1 MKIQYYL
8 LAATLF
14 SLPVAAQETYEN
26 ANLTSTDLNGTARY
40 EGMGGAMEALGADVS
55 TIGSNPAGIGL
66 FRRSQLSVSGGLL
79 MQSNGKEYGDGKK
92 TNASFDQI
100 GFVYTTRASRGSNLN
115 FGFNYTK
122 GKNFDFL
129 LNASGKLGNGSQ
141 NNQSYLKHVLGSE
154 NYGGFDVRKKDDA
167 YIGFASPQ
175 ANFVSWT
182 WNQLDYLYFNTLL
195 PDATTA
201 GKFNNYL
208 ADSYTFDKASTG
220 YVSNY
225 DFNISGSIQDQFYLG
240 LTFGLKDVHY
250 DSESRY
256 NERLSNGVGDVSVL
270 DIRRITGTGFDITA
284 GIIVRPIASSPFRIG
299 AYVKTPTWYD
309 LTTSNVT
316 RIDRNTNTGGKND
329 WGEVPNSYDYKL
341 WTTPW
346 KFGLSLGHTV
356 GNYLALGLTYEF
368 EDHSTLDSRINDGG
382 YYNDYYGTYYETSSA
397 DKSMNKHTK
406 QALKGVSTLK
416 MGAEYKPTSNLAL
429 RLGYN
434 YISPKYNKDAQKDP
448 TIVSPGS
455 AYSSST
461 DFVNW
466 DSTNR
471 FTFGIGYQINKFN
484 VDLAYQYSMQKG
496 TFYPFSTMN
505 FSIHD
510 TATGNTTSYSNQA
523 VGAKVDNNRGQLLLT
538 VGYRL

>member
-26 ANLTSTDLNGTARY
+26 ANLTSTGLNGTARY
-40 EGMGGAMEALGADVS
+40 VGMGGAMEALGADVS

-220 YVSNY
+220 YVGNY

-284 GIIVRPIASSPFRIG
+284 GIIVRPIAGSPFRIG

-341 WTTPW
+341 WTPW
-346 KFGLSLGHTV
+346 KFGLSLGHTM

>member
-40 EGMGGAMEALGADVS
+40 VGMGGAMEALGADVS

-220 YVSNY
+220 YVGNY

-256 NERLSNGVGDVSVL
+256 NERLSNGLGDVSVL

-316 RIDRNTNTGGKND
+316 RIDRNTNTSGKND
-329 WGEVPNSYDYKL
+329 WGKVPNSYDYKL
-341 WTTPW
+341 WTPW

-523 VGAKVDNNRGQLLLT
+523 VGTKVDNNRGQLLLT

>member
-40 EGMGGAMEALGADVS
+40 VGMGGAMEALGADAS

-220 YVSNY
+220 YVGNY

-329 WGEVPNSYDYKL
+329 WGKVPNSYDYKL
-341 WTTPW
+341 WTPW

>member
-40 EGMGGAMEALGADVS
+40 VGMGGAMEALGADVS

-141 NNQSYLKHVLGSE
+141 NNQSYLKYVLGSE

-220 YVSNY
+220 YVGNY

-316 RIDRNTNTGGKND
+316 RIDKNTNTGGKND
-329 WGEVPNSYDYKL
+329 WGKVPNSYDYKL
-341 WTTPW
+341 WTPW

-510 TATGNTTSYSNQA
+510 TVTGNTTSYSNQA

-538 VGYRL
+538 VSYRL

>member
-40 EGMGGAMEALGADVS
+40 VGMGGAMEALGADVS

-182 WNQLDYLYFNTLL
+182 WNQLDYFYFNTLL

-220 YVSNY
+220 YVGNY
-225 DFNISGSIQDQFYLG
+225 DFNISGSIQDQFYFG

-341 WTTPW
+341 WTPW

-397 DKSMNKHTK
+397 DKSMNKHTR

>member
-40 EGMGGAMEALGADVS
+40 VGMGGAMEALGADAS

-220 YVSNY
+220 YVGNY

-270 DIRRITGTGFDITA
+270 DIRRINGTGFDITA

-329 WGEVPNSYDYKL
+329 WGKVPNSYDYKL
-341 WTTPW
+341 WTPW

-484 VDLAYQYSMQKG
+484 VDLAYQYSIQKG

-538 VGYRL
+538 VSYRL

>member
-40 EGMGGAMEALGADVS
+40 VGMGGAMEALGADVS

-220 YVSNY
+220 YVGNY

-240 LTFGLKDVHY
+240 LAFGLKDIHY

-341 WTTPW
+341 WTPW

-397 DKSMNKHTK
+397 DKSMNKHTR

>member
-40 EGMGGAMEALGADVS
+40 VGMGGAMEALGADVS

-220 YVSNY
+220 YVGNY
-225 DFNISGSIQDQFYLG
+225 DFNISGSIQDQFYFG

-341 WTTPW
+341 WTPW

-397 DKSMNKHTK
+397 DKLMNKHTR

>member
-40 EGMGGAMEALGADVS
+40 VGMGGAMEALGADVS

-141 NNQSYLKHVLGSE
+141 NNQSYLKYVLGSE

-220 YVSNY
+220 YVGNY

-250 DSESRY
+250 DSESRS

-341 WTTPW
+341 WTPW

>member
-40 EGMGGAMEALGADVS
+40 VGMGGAMEALGADVS

-182 WNQLDYLYFNTLL
+182 WNQLDYLYFNALL

-220 YVSNY
+220 YVGNY

-341 WTTPW
+341 WTPW

>member
-40 EGMGGAMEALGADVS
+40 VGMGGAMEALGADVS

-175 ANFVSWT
+175 ANFASWT

-220 YVSNY
+220 YVGNY

-270 DIRRITGTGFDITA
+270 DIRRINGTGFDITA

-329 WGEVPNSYDYKL
+329 WGKVPNSYDYKL
-341 WTTPW
+341 WTPW

-538 VGYRL
+538 VSYRL

>member
-40 EGMGGAMEALGADVS
+40 VGMGGAMEALGADVS

-79 MQSNGKEYGDGKK
+79 MQSNGKEYGDEKK

-129 LNASGKLGNGSQ
+129 LNTSGKLGNGSQ

-220 YVSNY
+220 YVGNY

-341 WTTPW
+341 WTPW

>member
-40 EGMGGAMEALGADVS
+40 VGMGGAMEALGADAS

-175 ANFVSWT
+175 ANFASWT

-220 YVSNY
+220 YVGNY

-270 DIRRITGTGFDITA
+270 DIRRINGTGFDITA

-329 WGEVPNSYDYKL
+329 WGKVPNSYDYKL
-341 WTTPW
+341 WTPW

-484 VDLAYQYSMQKG
+484 VDLAYQYSIQKG

-538 VGYRL
+538 VSYRL

>member
-40 EGMGGAMEALGADVS
+40 VGMGGAMEALGADVS

-220 YVSNY
+220 YVGNY

-256 NERLSNGVGDVSVL
+256 NERLSNGLGDVSVL

-316 RIDRNTNTGGKND
+316 RIDRNTNTSGKND
-329 WGEVPNSYDYKL
+329 WGKVPNSYDYKL
-341 WTTPW
+341 WTPW

>member
-40 EGMGGAMEALGADVS
+40 VGMGGAMEALGADVS

-220 YVSNY
+220 YVGNY

-270 DIRRITGTGFDITA
+270 DIRRINGTGFDITA

-329 WGEVPNSYDYKL
+329 WGKVPNSYDYKL
-341 WTTPW
+341 WTPW

-484 VDLAYQYSMQKG
+484 VDLAYQYSIQKG

>member
-40 EGMGGAMEALGADVS
+40 VGMGGAMEALGADVS

-220 YVSNY
+220 YVGNY

-270 DIRRITGTGFDITA
+270 DIRRINGTGFDITA

-341 WTTPW
+341 WTPW

-538 VGYRL
+538 VSYRL

>member
-40 EGMGGAMEALGADVS
+40 VGMGGAMEALGADVS

-175 ANFVSWT
+175 ANFASWT

-220 YVSNY
+220 YVGNY

-256 NERLSNGVGDVSVL
+256 NERLSNGIGDVSVL

-329 WGEVPNSYDYKL
+329 WGKVPNSYDYKL
-341 WTTPW
+341 WTPW

-484 VDLAYQYSMQKG
+484 VDLAYQYSIQKG

>member
-40 EGMGGAMEALGADVS
+40 VGMGGAMEALGADVS
-55 TIGSNPAGIGL
+55 TIGSNPASIGL

-220 YVSNY
+220 YVGNY

-341 WTTPW
+341 WTPW

>member
-40 EGMGGAMEALGADVS
+40 VGMGGAMEALGADVS

-220 YVSNY
+220 YVGNY

-316 RIDRNTNTGGKND
+316 RIDKNTNTGGKND
-329 WGEVPNSYDYKL
+329 WGKVPNSYDYKL
-341 WTTPW
+341 WTPW

-471 FTFGIGYQINKFN
+471 FTFGIGFQINKFN

-538 VGYRL
+538 VSYRL

>member
-40 EGMGGAMEALGADVS
+40 VGMGGAMEALGADVS

-220 YVSNY
+220 YVGNY

-240 LTFGLKDVHY
+240 LAFGLKDIHY

-316 RIDRNTNTGGKND
+316 RIDRNTNTSGKND
-329 WGEVPNSYDYKL
+329 WGKVPNSYDYKL
-341 WTTPW
+341 WTPW

-523 VGAKVDNNRGQLLLT
+523 VGAKVDNNRGRLLLT

>member
-40 EGMGGAMEALGADVS
+40 VGMGGAMEALGADVS

-220 YVSNY
+220 YVGNY
-225 DFNISGSIQDQFYLG
+225 DFNISGSIQDQFYFG

-256 NERLSNGVGDVSVL
+256 NERLSNGIGDVSVL

-341 WTTPW
+341 WTPW

-397 DKSMNKHTK
+397 DKSMNKHTR

>member
-40 EGMGGAMEALGADVS
+40 VGMGGAMEALGADAS

-220 YVSNY
+220 YVGNY

-270 DIRRITGTGFDITA
+270 DIRRINGTGFDITA

-329 WGEVPNSYDYKL
+329 WGKVPNSYDYKL
-341 WTTPW
+341 WTPW

-471 FTFGIGYQINKFN
+471 FTFGIGFQINKFN

-538 VGYRL
+538 VSYRL

>member
-40 EGMGGAMEALGADVS
+40 VGMGGAMEALGADVS

-220 YVSNY
+220 YVGNY

-341 WTTPW
+341 WTPW

-448 TIVSPGS
+448 TIVSPRS

>member
-40 EGMGGAMEALGADVS
+40 VGMGGAMEALGADVS

-220 YVSNY
+220 YVGNY

-329 WGEVPNSYDYKL
+329 WGKVPNSYDYKL
-341 WTTPW
+341 WTPW

-484 VDLAYQYSMQKG
+484 VDLAYQYSIQKG

>member
-40 EGMGGAMEALGADVS
+40 VGMGGAMEALGADVS

-220 YVSNY
+220 YVGNY

-270 DIRRITGTGFDITA
+270 DIRRINGTGFDITA

-329 WGEVPNSYDYKL
+329 WGKVPNSYDYKL
-341 WTTPW
+341 WTPW

>member
-40 EGMGGAMEALGADVS
+40 VGMGGAMEALGADVS

-220 YVSNY
+220 YVGNY
-225 DFNISGSIQDQFYLG
+225 DFNISGSIQDQFYFG

-329 WGEVPNSYDYKL
+329 RGEVPNSYDYKL
-341 WTTPW
+341 WTPW

-397 DKSMNKHTK
+397 DKSMNKHTR

-523 VGAKVDNNRGQLLLT
+523 VGAKVDNNRGQILLT

>member
-40 EGMGGAMEALGADVS
+40 VGMGGAMEALGADAS

-141 NNQSYLKHVLGSE
+141 NNQSYLKYVLGSE

-220 YVSNY
+220 YVGNY

-329 WGEVPNSYDYKL
+329 WGKVPNSYDYKL
-341 WTTPW
+341 WTPW

-484 VDLAYQYSMQKG
+484 VDLAYQYSIQKG

>member
-40 EGMGGAMEALGADVS
+40 VGMGGAMEALGADVS

-220 YVSNY
+220 YVGNY

-256 NERLSNGVGDVSVL
+256 NERLSNGIGDVSVL

-329 WGEVPNSYDYKL
+329 RGEVPNSYDYKL
-341 WTTPW
+341 WTPW

-382 YYNDYYGTYYETSSA
+382 YYNEYYGTYYETSSA

-484 VDLAYQYSMQKG
+484 VDLAYQYSIQKG

>member
-40 EGMGGAMEALGADVS
+40 VGMGGAMEALGADVS

-92 TNASFDQI
+92 SNASFDQI

-220 YVSNY
+220 YVGNY

-240 LTFGLKDVHY
+240 LAFGLKDIHY

-316 RIDRNTNTGGKND
+316 RIDRNTNTSGKND
-329 WGEVPNSYDYKL
+329 WGKVPNSYDYKL
-341 WTTPW
+341 WTPW

>member
-40 EGMGGAMEALGADVS
+40 VGMGGAMEALGADVS

-220 YVSNY
+220 YVGNY

-256 NERLSNGVGDVSVL
+256 NERLSNGLGDVSVL

-316 RIDRNTNTGGKND
+316 RIDRNTNTSGKND
-329 WGEVPNSYDYKL
+329 WGKVPNSYDYKL
-341 WTTPW
+341 WTPW

-434 YISPKYNKDAQKDP
+434 YISPKYNKDSQKDP

>member
-40 EGMGGAMEALGADVS
+40 VGMGGAMEALGADVS

-141 NNQSYLKHVLGSE
+141 NNQSYLKNVLGSE
-154 NYGGFDVRKKDDA
+154 NYGGFDVHKKDDA

-220 YVSNY
+220 YVGNY

-270 DIRRITGTGFDITA
+270 DIRRINGTGFDITA

-329 WGEVPNSYDYKL
+329 WGKVPNSYDYKL
-341 WTTPW
+341 WTPW

-484 VDLAYQYSMQKG
+484 VDLAYQYSIQKG

-538 VGYRL
+538 VSYRL

>member
-40 EGMGGAMEALGADVS
+40 VGMGGAMEALGADVS

-220 YVSNY
+220 YVGNY

-256 NERLSNGVGDVSVL
+256 NERLSNGIGDVSVL

-341 WTTPW
+341 WTPW

-510 TATGNTTSYSNQA
+510 TATGNTTSYLNQA

-538 VGYRL
+538 VSYRL

>member
-40 EGMGGAMEALGADVS
+40 VGMGGAMEALGADVS

-220 YVSNY
+220 YVGNY
-225 DFNISGSIQDQFYLG
+225 DFNISGSIQDQFYFG

-256 NERLSNGVGDVSVL
+256 YERLSNGVGDVSVL

-341 WTTPW
+341 WTPW

-397 DKSMNKHTK
+397 DKSMNKHTR

>member
-40 EGMGGAMEALGADVS
+40 VGMGGAMEALGADVS

-220 YVSNY
+220 YVGNY

-316 RIDRNTNTGGKND
+316 RIDRNTNTSGKND

-341 WTTPW
+341 WTPW

-523 VGAKVDNNRGQLLLT
+523 VGTKVDNNRGQLLLT

>member
-40 EGMGGAMEALGADVS
+40 VGMGGAMEALGADVS

-141 NNQSYLKHVLGSE
+141 NNQSYLKYVLGSE

-256 NERLSNGVGDVSVL
+256 NERLSNGIGDVSVL

-316 RIDRNTNTGGKND
+316 RIDRNTNTSGKND
-329 WGEVPNSYDYKL
+329 WGKVPNSYDYKL
-341 WTTPW
+341 WTPW

-484 VDLAYQYSMQKG
+484 VDLSYQYSMQKG